1 VLRLDLGHCLVNGLP
16 SWKSSLLSSPYLC
29 LSVSICGCTM
39 VSNAIHNIQ
48 GNVPIENVEAMFKA
62 IKDSP

>member
-1 VLRLDLGHCLVNGLP
+1 
-16 SWKSSLLSSPYLC
+16 
-29 LSVSICGCTM
+29 M